1 MKKKKEVT
9 KKQSNKDTKVK
20 FDLEKFK
27 NNKLIDVLLV
37 VLAIGLLLFIHHYA
51 LEEKDYENYVYFI
64 NEEGLP
70 HLFDMDSYYY
80 ARKTRE
86 FVNGTETKLITTRS
100 QDDLQ
105 TNLSDRDDSRYTLL
119 LSKIVS
125 IIYKIVNVFK
135 HVSLYK
141 VIIYKR

>member
-1 MKKKKEVT
+1 MKKKKETV
-9 KKQSNKDTKVK
+9 KKQNNK
-20 FDLEKFK
+20 FDFNKLK
-27 NNKLIDVLLV
+27 NSKLIDVLLV
-37 VLAIGLLLFIHHYA
+37 VIAISLLLFIHNYA
-51 LEEKDYENYVYFI
+51 VSGPPGANHEYYV

-86 FVNGTETKLITTRS
+86 FINGTETKIITTRS

-125 IIYKIVNVFK
+125 IIYKIVNLFK
-135 HVSLYK
+135 HVSFYK
-141 VIIYKR
+141 KVRK